1 MSKKKTYIAQ
11 AALGGACV
19 LALVLGL
26 WRPWRPWSPAGRC
39 LALQVPGEK
48 QTSCFSA
55 RPVRIFTPAAGVARP
70 EFTKQGYKK
79 PILLVGEPEDRL
91 RRAADAV
98 QRSPRAQTTVVDE
111 SVSVHFPALDPNR
124 GARIINLGAGLGPTL
139 HYFTGLAGPGGRYI
153 MVDVDP
159 RIIDFLEY
167 RVSREDQHHR
177 DRARVVLLQNRMDD
191 PCLPRRYADLVF
203 LRNMHYWVTRLPD
216 GVGRKELRR
225 FWAGVTG
232 AVAPGGRLV
241 VIENYAFRD
250 GLTLKSL
257 LKVIGSTGLSEVAL
271 EDPGRG
277 NWVAVFER

>member
-1 MSKKKTYIAQ
+1 MVL

-19 LALVLGL
+19 LALGL
-26 WRPWRPWSPAGRC
+26 WRPWSPAPRC
-39 LALQVPGEK
+39 LALLVPGEA
-48 QTSCFSA
+48 QASCFSS
-55 RPVRIFTPAAGVARP
+55 RPVRMLSPGAGIARP
-70 EFTKQGYKK
+70 EFTKHGYPK

-98 QRSPRAQTTVVDE
+98 ERSPRTIPTVVDE
-111 SVSVHFPALDPNR
+111 SVSVHFPAMDPQR

-139 HYFTGLAGPGGRYI
+139 HYFTGLVGPGGRYV

-167 RVSREDQHHR
+167 RVSREDEHHH
-177 DRARVVLLQNRMDD
+177 DRARVVLVQNRMDD

-216 GVGRKELRR
+216 GAGPQELRR
-225 FWAGVTG
+225 FWAAVTD

-241 VIENYAFRD
+241 VVENYAFRD
-250 GLTLKSL
+250 GLTLKSQ
-257 LKVIGSTGLSEVAL
+257 LKVIGSTGLGRVVL

-277 NWVAVFER
+277 NWIAVFER